1 MERALTDY
9 IRALRAGGAAVSPA
23 EAVDAARTVAL
34 VGYGER
40 RTLKDSLSL
49 VLAKTVEEKDLHDRL
64 FDLYFSRTAPPPA
77 EAPKAEADEERARG
91 DASAGQGEGEAADAG
106 GSPGGSDPVEA
117 LVDLAAS
124 GASDRVAVA
133 LERAAAAAGA
143 DNIRFASQGPYFA
156 RRMLESMGVQAL
168 EARLMER
175 LQTRTPEAQG
185 EAQTLMETRATLS
198 RKARAVVDARFEV
211 FGRAATETFM
221 NTTVSA
227 RPIDQLSLRDME
239 RMKTLVARMAKRLA
253 ERHSRRRKRR
263 QQGRLDLRRTLRA
276 NAGHDGVPFELVWKQ
291 KHRDRPKIVAICDVS
306 GSVAAYVRFLL
317 MFLYALSE
325 TVADLGA
332 FAFSHALAD
341 VSPVLKRM
349 DFESALER
357 ILFEVGTGGTDYGQ
371 ALMDLRDRHWETIDR
386 RTTVLILG
394 DGRSNHTDP
403 RLDIFAEVA
412 DRAKR
417 VVWLCPE
424 PASRWGTGDSEIPRY
439 RPFCTALSHCATAL
453 DLERALDEVLLAYE

>member
-1 MERALTDY
+1 ML
-9 IRALRAGGAAVSPA
+9 
-23 EAVDAARTVAL
+23 
-34 VGYGER
+34 
-40 RTLKDSLSL
+40 
-49 VLAKTVEEKDLHDRL
+49 
-64 FDLYFSRTAPPPA
+64 
-77 EAPKAEADEERARG
+77 
-91 DASAGQGEGEAADAG
+91 
-106 GSPGGSDPVEA
+106 
-117 LVDLAAS
+117 DLAAS
-124 GASDRVAVA
+124 GDPDRVAAA
-133 LERAAAAAGA
+133 LERAAAAAGV
-143 DNIRFASQGPYFA
+143 DDIRFASQGSYFA
-156 RRMLESMGVQAL
+156 RRMLEAMGVKDL
-168 EARLMER
+168 EARLIDR
-175 LQTRTPEAQG
+175 LQARTAEASAEAQ
-185 EAQTLMETRATLS
+185 ALIDARASLTRQ
-198 RKARAVVDARFEV
+198 ARAVVDRRFEV

-221 NTTVSA
+221 NTAVSA

-253 ERHSRRRKRR
+253 ERHSRPRKHR
-263 QQGRLDLRRTLRA
+263 QQGRLDIRRTLRA
-276 NAGHDGVPFELVWKQ
+276 NAGHDGVPFQLIWKQ
-291 KHRDRPKIVAICDVS
+291 KRRDRPKIVAICDVS

-341 VSPVLKRM
+341 VSPVLRRM
-349 DFESALER
+349 DFETALQR

-371 ALMDLRDRHWETIDR
+371 ALTDLRDRHWETIDR

-403 RLDIFAEVA
+403 RLDIFAEIA

-439 RPFCTALSHCATAL
+439 RPFCTALTHCATAL